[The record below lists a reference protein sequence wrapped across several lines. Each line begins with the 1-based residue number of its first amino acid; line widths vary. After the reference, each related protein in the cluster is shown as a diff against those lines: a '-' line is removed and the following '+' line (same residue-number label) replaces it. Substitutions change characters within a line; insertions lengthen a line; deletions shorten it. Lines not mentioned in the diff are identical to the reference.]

1 MKNTGVVSDPIAD
14 MLTRIR
20 NGMNARHLRVPMPLS
35 KMKVSIAECLKSE
48 GFLEDFD
55 VDRSKSVATL
65 TVALKYDHNRECVI
79 TGIKRISRPGLR
91 SYVGAAD
98 IPVVRNGLG
107 VAIVSTSKGI
117 LTDREARR
125 QNVGGE
131 LVCKVW

>member
-20 NGMNARHLRVPMPLS
+20 NGMNARHMRVPMPLS
-35 KMKVSIAECLKSE
+35 KVKVKIAECLKSE
-48 GFLEDFD
+48 GFIEDFE
-55 VDRSKSVATL
+55 VDRSKSIPTL
-65 TVALKYDHNRECVI
+65 TVELKYDHHRECVI
-79 TGIKRISRPGLR
+79 TGLKRMSRPGLR
-91 SYVGAAD
+91 SYVRSSE
-98 IPVVRNGLG
+98 IPVVRSGLG

-125 QNVGGE
+125 QHVGGE